1 MKTILTLW
9 RARAA
14 IVRRRVSAPLFHTS
28 PLRVNSIEYTL
39 RMMEARHA

>member
-1 MKTILTLW
+1 MKAILTLW

-14 IVRRRVSAPLFHTS
+14 ILRARVQAPLFHAH

-39 RMMEARHA
+39 RMMGGSHA